1 MDAKKEVE
9 GIVGWMQERVKAAG
23 AKGLVV
29 GLSGGVDSAVV
40 AALMKRAFGDHA
52 LGIMIPIDS
61 HADDE
66 DHARLLADRI
76 GLSVEKVDLTQ
87 TYEKFLEASFFSENQ
102 MARSNVK
109 PRLRMLTLYY
119 YGQDRG
125 YLVCGCSNASE
136 FYTGYYT
143 KYGDSGADLL
153 PLASYLKD
161 EVYALAKELEVP
173 EEIINKQPTAGLFEG
188 QTDEA
193 EMGFGYE
200 ELNHFI
206 RTGEPSANSDK
217 ILKMHKNSQHKREFP
232 PIYQRGI
239 DKN

>member
-1 MDAKKEVE
+1 MDAKKEIQ
-9 GIVGWMQERVKAAG
+9 GIVAWMQERVASAK

-40 AALMKRAFGDHA
+40 AALMKRAFGDNA

-61 HADDE
+61 QAQDE
-66 DHARLLADRI
+66 EDAKLLAQAID
-76 GLSVEKVDLTQ
+76 LEVERVDLTSCYDTFIQ
-87 TYEKFLEASFFSENQ
+87 ASFHSDNQ
-102 MARSNVK
+102 MARSNIK
-109 PRLRMLTLYY
+109 PRLRMMTLYY

-161 EVYALAKELEVP
+161 EVYELAKELGVP
-173 EEIINKQPTAGLFEG
+173 EEIIQKKPTAGLFQG
-188 QTDEA
+188 QTDES
-193 EMGFGYE
+193 EMGFSYE
-200 ELNHFI
+200 ELNAYI
-206 RTGEPSANSDK
+206 RTGQPSANSEK
-217 ILKMHKNSQHKREFP
+217 IRRMHENSQHKREFP
-232 PIYQRGI
+232 PIYQR
-239 DKN
+239 KA